1 MAYRDGTC
9 TQPTTQDGKLE
20 NGGRTG
26 WKTETGGVR
35 GGRGDL
41 LLCKGLN
48 NVRMPWRLQPDGVNK
63 RRDRTRGPH
72 TTGGGE
78 GDRGTRASGVA
89 ASLEGGKR
97 TWSGVPGCGWRT
109 GTGYDMQ
116 GWSSPPAG
124 AMRPHARPHTHT
136 GGARAPVFA
145 KRKDTK
151 VRWIATIKFLCDVYR
166 CANRCL
172 SCDLGRF
179 DTIRYFEGDFEF
191 CGGCFWS
198 KR

>member
-1 MAYRDGTC
+1 MKATNGWNKHYEETTRGWAQRRARGHEATWMAYRDGTC

-48 NVRMPWRLQPDGVNK
+48 DVRMLRRLPPDGVNK

-78 GDRGTRASGVA
+78 GDRGTRASGGTTGA
-89 ASLEGGKR
+89 CAHMRTPPRPNSHHRSL
-97 TWSGVPGCGWRT
+97 SCG
-109 GTGYDMQ
+109 
-116 GWSSPPAG
+116 
-124 AMRPHARPHTHT
+124 THGFGHWNT
-136 GGARAPVFA
+136 RRSRLG
-145 KRKDTK
+145 
-151 VRWIATIKFLCDVYR
+151 
-166 CANRCL
+166 RCL
-172 SCDLGRF
+172 TGIYTYKLYTHFVTTYGRKWQRHAS
-179 DTIRYFEGDFEF
+179 TTPG
-191 CGGCFWS
+191 
-198 KR
+198 